1 MPLTT
6 VFIPPTLDGISS
18 TQAQAVEMVYFS
30 ESGFVPSREVRHAR
44 VEGVSQPVAP
54 VVTKADSPAGMVPHC
69 SASQVFQ
76 LQSQGFVA
84 MQVTVPPLFSQRG
97 KLYSQLQLPKP
108 FKVLSVVR
116 EGEVLPTSLE
126 AQFVKAGDAVFI
138 LSQKPDAIRS
148 QFFS

>member
-6 VFIPPTLDGISS
+6 VFIPPNMEVAS
-18 TQAQAVEMVYFS
+18 APQAVAMVYFS

-44 VEGVSQPVAP
+44 LDGVTPPAIPVAS
-54 VVTKADSPAGMVPHC
+54 KASSPAGMVPHC
-69 SASQVFQ
+69 SATQVFQ
-76 LQSQGFVA
+76 LQEQGFVA
-84 MQVTVPPLFSQRG
+84 MKVTVPPPFSQRG

-126 AQFVKAGDAVFI
+126 AQFVKAGDEVFI
-138 LSQKPDAIRS
+138 LSQQPDAVRS

>member
-1 MPLTT
+1 MEVASAP
-6 VFIPPTLDGISS
+6 
-18 TQAQAVEMVYFS
+18 QAVAMVYFS

-44 VEGVSQPVAP
+44 LEGVVTQPVVPTA
-54 VVTKADSPAGMVPHC
+54 TKTPSPLGMVPQC
-69 SASQVFQ
+69 SATQVFQ
-76 LQSQGFVA
+76 LQEQGFVA
-84 MQVTVPPLFSQRG
+84 MKVTVPPLFSQRG

-126 AQFVKAGDAVFI
+126 AQFVKAGDEVFI
-138 LSQKPDAIRS
+138 LSQQPDAVRL

>member
-6 VFIPPTLDGISS
+6 VFIPPTMEVGSVP
-18 TQAQAVEMVYFS
+18 QAVAMVYFS
-30 ESGFVPSREVRHAR
+30 ESGFVPSREVRHAKL
-44 VEGVSQPVAP
+44 EGVTQPVVPIA
-54 VVTKADSPAGMVPHC
+54 TKTPSTLGMVPQW
-69 SASQVFQ
+69 SATQVFQ
-76 LQSQGFVA
+76 LQEQGFVA
-84 MQVTVPPLFSQRG
+84 MKVTVPPFFSQRG

-126 AQFVKAGDAVFI
+126 AQFVKAGDEVFI
-138 LSQKPDAIRS
+138 LSQQPDAVRL

>member
-6 VFIPPTLDGISS
+6 VFIPPALEVAS
-18 TQAQAVEMVYFS
+18 APQAVAMVYFS

-44 VEGVSQPVAP
+44 LDGVSQPVVP
-54 VVTKADSPAGMVPHC
+54 TPSKTPCPSGMLPQC

-76 LQSQGFVA
+76 LKEQGFVA
-84 MQVTVPPLFSQRG
+84 MKVIVPPLFSQRG

-126 AQFVKAGDAVFI
+126 AQFVKAGDEVFI
-138 LSQKPDAIRS
+138 LSQQPDDVRS